1 MFSVI
6 FVPRFF
12 LLLFSARY
20 MGAMVI
26 KNNEQA
32 ISVLQKI
39 AKLAKN
45 TNDLESEKFAYE
57 KIGDRLHNRLLE
69 PDENN
74 LAWSHH
80 NSNILMQ
87 IANYYRLAKKIDKQ
101 SEALMQYEKVKC
113 HHRFISF
120 PLTFSS
126 EIIER
131 F

>member
-1 MFSVI
+1 
-6 FVPRFF
+6 
-12 LLLFSARY
+12 

-74 LAWSHH
+74 LAWYKDYGKHSD
-80 NSNILMQ
+80 NQ
-87 IANYYRLAKKIDKQ
+87 
-101 SEALMQYEKVKC
+101 
-113 HHRFISF
+113 
-120 PLTFSS
+120 
-126 EIIER
+126 
-131 F
+131 

>member
-1 MFSVI
+1 
-6 FVPRFF
+6 
-12 LLLFSARY
+12 

-32 ISVLQKI
+32 LSVLQKI
-39 AKLAKN
+39 AKLAKK

-87 IANYYRLAKKIDKQ
+87 IANYYTIL
-101 SEALMQYEKVKC
+101 C
-113 HHRFISF
+113 
-120 PLTFSS
+120 
-126 EIIER
+126 
-131 F
+131 